1 MQCKLCNDL
10 RDDCEICKSERKW
23 INVKVALPCPYYS
36 VIVWIPES
44 MGYED
49 HGRVGLAAHME
60 DSNEWHECT
69 MLLNDGKETF
79 DDSVV
84 FPTHWMNI
92 SPPLNE

>member
-1 MQCKLCNDL
+1 MRCKLCKDYQE
-10 RDDCEICKSERKW
+10 DCELCKSERKW
-23 INVKVALPCPYYS
+23 INVKAALPPPYWS

-44 MGYED
+44 MGYPEM
-49 HGRVGLAAHME
+49 GRIGLAAHMG

-92 SPPLNE
+92 SPPQNE